1 MILDKIDTLY
11 RDYQL
16 TNRNLPDLL
25 VMDIYHY
32 LELKEALGL
41 DFLEEIDYYHGMSI
55 RVEEGIET
63 RLENYESYESMDD
76 FYISE

>member
-1 MILDKIDTLY
+1 MILDKIDTMY

-16 TNRNLPDLL
+16 VNRSLPDLL

-41 DFLEEIDYYHGMSI
+41 DFLQEIDHYHGMSI
-55 RVEEGIET
+55 QVEEGVET

-76 FYISE
+76 FYASE